1 MKNRKRTFIL
11 IEMVLGIA
19 AAAVGVMML
28 WGQTSK
34 SKDKVSVIIENSDD
48 SQWTAFKYGLK
59 MAAMDEELELSIVN
73 TASELTV
80 EEEEQL
86 IVNEIQNG
94 AVAMIVHA
102 VDGSDAEEMLRG
114 LEAKVPIVL
123 VESAASQERSESELP
138 VIQPDNY
145 AMGEAIGQALLQDY
159 GGSLKGKTIG
169 IISADYASEAV
180 LNRQKGL
187 LDAIRDRGGTIS
199 WSALGMIKETVVKEK
214 PKVDF
219 IIALDNNS
227 VIAAGQA
234 AAANNIHGALV
245 YGIGRSTEAV
255 YYVDKGIAECLV
267 VPDEFS
273 VGYESLREVGKRL
286 DQYFYKIQD
295 KTVSYTVMRQETLF
309 TDMNQ
314 EILFTM
320 NQ

>member
-1 MKNRKRTFIL
+1 M

-19 AAAVGVMML
+19 AAAVGMMML

-86 IVNEIQNG
+86 IVTEIQNG
-94 AVAMIVHA
+94 AAAMIVHA

-187 LDAIRDRGGTIS
+187 LDAIRDRGGKIS

-234 AAANNIHGALV
+234 AAANNIHGALL

>member
-1 MKNRKRTFIL
+1 M

-19 AAAVGVMML
+19 AAAVGGMML

-94 AVAMIVHA
+94 AAAMIVHA

>member
-234 AAANNIHGALV
+234 AAANNIHGALL

>member
-1 MKNRKRTFIL
+1 L

-94 AVAMIVHA
+94 AAAMIVHA

-234 AAANNIHGALV
+234 AAANNIHGALL

>member
-19 AAAVGVMML
+19 AAAVGVMTL

-94 AVAMIVHA
+94 AAAMIVHA

>member
-1 MKNRKRTFIL
+1 M

-59 MAAMDEELELSIVN
+59 MAAMDEELELSIVS
-73 TASELTV
+73 TASKLTA
-80 EEEEQL
+80 EEEKRL
-86 IVNEIQNG
+86 IESELQNG
-94 AVAMIVHA
+94 ADAIIMHPS
-102 VDGSDAEEMLRG
+102 DGADMEESIKK
-114 LEAKVPIVL
+114 LESKVPIVL

-227 VIAAGQA
+227 VIAVGQA
-234 AAANNIHGALV
+234 AAANNIHGALL

>member
-1 MKNRKRTFIL
+1 M

-94 AVAMIVHA
+94 AAAMIVHA

>member
-94 AVAMIVHA
+94 AAAMIVHA

-199 WSALGMIKETVVKEK
+199 WSALGMIKR
-214 PKVDF
+214 DC
-219 IIALDNNS
+219 S
-227 VIAAGQA
+227 
-234 AAANNIHGALV
+234 
-245 YGIGRSTEAV
+245 
-255 YYVDKGIAECLV
+255 
-267 VPDEFS
+267 
-273 VGYESLREVGKRL
+273 
-286 DQYFYKIQD
+286 
-295 KTVSYTVMRQETLF
+295 
-309 TDMNQ
+309 
-314 EILFTM
+314 
-320 NQ
+320 

>member
-1 MKNRKRTFIL
+1 M

-94 AVAMIVHA
+94 AAAMIVHA

-234 AAANNIHGALV
+234 AAANNIHGALL

>member
-1 MKNRKRTFIL
+1 M

-94 AVAMIVHA
+94 AAAMIVHA

-187 LDAIRDRGGTIS
+187 LDAISDRGGTIS

-234 AAANNIHGALV
+234 AAANNIHGALL

>member
-86 IVNEIQNG
+86 IVTEIQNG
-94 AVAMIVHA
+94 AAAMIVHA

-187 LDAIRDRGGTIS
+187 LDAIRDRGGKIS

-234 AAANNIHGALV
+234 AAANNIHGALL

>member
-1 MKNRKRTFIL
+1 M

-19 AAAVGVMML
+19 AAAVGGMML

-94 AVAMIVHA
+94 AAAMIVHA

-123 VESAASQERSESELP
+123 VESAASQERSESELT

>member
-1 MKNRKRTFIL
+1 M

-94 AVAMIVHA
+94 AAAMIVHA

-227 VIAAGQA
+227 VIAVGQA
-234 AAANNIHGALV
+234 AAANNIHGALL

>member
-94 AVAMIVHA
+94 AAAMIVHA

-245 YGIGRSTEAV
+245 YGIGRSTEAA

>member
-1 MKNRKRTFIL
+1 M

-80 EEEEQL
+80 EEEQL

-94 AVAMIVHA
+94 AAAMIVHA

-234 AAANNIHGALV
+234 AAANNIHGALL

-295 KTVSYTVMRQETLF
+295 KTVPYTVMRQETLF

>member
-94 AVAMIVHA
+94 AAAMIVHA

>member
-1 MKNRKRTFIL
+1 M

-234 AAANNIHGALV
+234 AAANNIHGALL

>member
-1 MKNRKRTFIL
+1 
-11 IEMVLGIA
+11 
-19 AAAVGVMML
+19 
-28 WGQTSK
+28 
-34 SKDKVSVIIENSDD
+34 
-48 SQWTAFKYGLK
+48 
-59 MAAMDEELELSIVN
+59 MAAMDEELELSIVS
-73 TASELTV
+73 TASKLTA
-80 EEEEQL
+80 EEEKRL
-86 IVNEIQNG
+86 IESELQNG
-94 AVAMIVHA
+94 ADAIIMHPS
-102 VDGSDAEEMLRG
+102 DGADMEESIKK
-114 LEAKVPIVL
+114 LESKVPIVL

-227 VIAAGQA
+227 VIAVGQA
-234 AAANNIHGALV
+234 AAANNIHGALL

-286 DQYFYKIQD
+286 DMYFYKIQD

>member
-1 MKNRKRTFIL
+1 M

-94 AVAMIVHA
+94 AAAMIVHA

-187 LDAIRDRGGTIS
+187 LDAIRDRGGKIS

-234 AAANNIHGALV
+234 AAANNIHGALL

>member
-1 MKNRKRTFIL
+1 M

-86 IVNEIQNG
+86 IVTEIQNG
-94 AVAMIVHA
+94 AAAMIVHA

-187 LDAIRDRGGTIS
+187 LDAIRDRGGKIS

-234 AAANNIHGALV
+234 AAANNIHGALL